1 VPFFYYTLNKTH
13 NFYIY
18 NKTIMTYIL
27 KKDYENANVD
37 SVNKPLGQLTQDE
50 IILLREHIRNAFFV
64 KKSVN
69 AKSKK

>member
-1 VPFFYYTLNKTH
+1 
-13 NFYIY
+13 
-18 NKTIMTYIL
+18 MTYIL